1 MSAHRPPPGAMV
13 TMPNRLRHW
22 ARLKPDGVA
31 MREKELGVWKRLSWK
46 QYETEVRR
54 FALGLLE
61 LGFRKGDRLAIAG
74 DNTPEWL
81 VADLAAQSLG
91 GITTGVYPTSPWPEL
106 QYVVRHCNARFIVCG
121 DQEQVDKV
129 LDASSQEGGLP
140 ELERIICVDM
150 KGMRHYEDPR
160 LLPFDRVS
168 ALADGRPADEAHAQ
182 WVHACEAQDAS
193 DVAIIVYTSGTTGKP
208 KGAQLSHRNIGHTAD
223 EFTRLHGLHEDNYV
237 VLSYLPLCH
246 LAERLFSLAMH
257 LSTGGVV
264 NFAES
269 IETVQ
274 SNIREIAPTVFLGV
288 PRIWQKM
295 QQSIRVR
302 SQEAPRLQR
311 WAMDRAFDRAFR
323 RLKVRDANRQPS
335 GAPAPMGWLERIEYG
350 VLWLLVFR
358 SIAKHL
364 GFDRSLVRI
373 CGAAP
378 VSPETLRFFEV
389 LGLPTYQAYGLTE
402 GGMSF
407 SQHKDARMSGGVGT
421 PLPGMEYRL
430 AEDGEV
436 LLRGPAVFAGYLHD
450 AQGTRN
456 ILGDDG
462 WLRSGDIAEQMPAG
476 ELRIV
481 DRKKEIIV
489 TSGGKNIAPSEMEN
503 ALKEAVYI
511 REAIVIGEQRHFV
524 SALIQI
530 DTDAVGN
537 WAAAQNLSYTNY
549 RSLSQL
555 PEVRALV
562 AAEVDRCN
570 ERFAQVA
577 RVRKFVILQKEL
589 DHDDG
594 ELTATQK
601 VRRSVIE
608 KKYATEISSIYGQAA

>member
-1 MSAHRPPPGAMV
+1 MTTHHSPPEPMM
-13 TMPNRLRHW
+13 TMPNRLRYW
-22 ARLKPDGVA
+22 ARHKPDKVA
-31 MREKELGVWKRLSWK
+31 MREKKLGIWKRMTW
-46 QYETEVRR
+46 QHYETQVRR

-74 DNTPEWL
+74 DNCPEWL
-81 VADLAAQSLG
+81 IADLAAQSLG
-91 GITTGVYPTSPWPEL
+91 GITTGVYPTSPWPEM

-121 DQEQVDKV
+121 DQEQVDKA
-129 LDASSQEGGLP
+129 LEASSKEGGLP
-140 ELERIICVDM
+140 ELEWIIYIDN
-150 KGMRHYEDPR
+150 KGMRHYDHPQ
-160 LLPFDRVS
+160 LMPFENVCT
-168 ALADGRPADEAHAQ
+168 LADARPTIQAHAD
-182 WVHACEAQDAS
+182 WERSCEAQNGQE
-193 DVAIIVYTSGTTGKP
+193 VALIVYTSGTTGKP
-208 KGAQLSHRNIGHTAD
+208 KGAQLTHRNIGHTAD
-223 EFTRLHGLHEDNYV
+223 EFTRLHGLHENNYV

-257 LSTGGVV
+257 MSTGGIV

-274 SNIREIAPTVFLGV
+274 ANIREIAPTVFLGV

-302 SQEAPRLQR
+302 SEEAPWLQR
-311 WAMDRAFDRAFR
+311 WAMKWAFERAYW
-323 RLKVRDANRQPS
+323 RLKVRDSHRQAS
-335 GAPAPMGWLERIEYG
+335 GAPAAMGLYERIENNF
-350 VLWLLVFR
+350 LWLLVFR

-364 GFDRSLVRI
+364 GFDRSIVRI

-407 SQHKDARMSGGVGT
+407 SQHVNARMSGGVGN
-421 PLPGMEYRL
+421 PLPGMEYKL
-430 AEDGEV
+430 ADDGEV

-450 AQGTRN
+450 DQGTRD

-462 WLRSGDIAEQMPAG
+462 WLRSGDIAEHMASG

-503 ALKEAVYI
+503 ALKEAIYI

-524 SALIQI
+524 SALIQV

-537 WAAAQNLSYTNY
+537 WAAAKGLSYTNY
-549 RSLSQL
+549 KSLSQL
-555 PEVRALV
+555 EEVRVLV
-562 AAEVDRCN
+562 ADEIDRVN
-570 ERFAQVA
+570 KRFAQVA
-577 RVRKFVILQKEL
+577 QVRKFAILHKEL

-601 VRRSVIE
+601 VRRLVIE
-608 KKYATEISSIYGQAA
+608 KKYSKEIAAIYGDSV

>member
-1 MSAHRPPPGAMV
+1 MTTHHPPPDSMM
-13 TMPNRLRHW
+13 TMPNRLRYW
-22 ARLKPDGVA
+22 ARHKPDKVA
-31 MREKELGVWKRLSWK
+31 MREKKLGIWKRMTW
-46 QYETEVRR
+46 QNYETQVRR

-74 DNTPEWL
+74 DNSPEWL
-81 VADLAAQSLG
+81 IADLAAQSLG
-91 GITTGVYPTSPWPEL
+91 GITTGVYPTSPWPEM
-106 QYVVRHCNARFIVCG
+106 QYVVRHCNARIIVCG
-121 DQEQVDKV
+121 NQEQVDKA
-129 LDASSQEGGLP
+129 LEASSKEGGLP
-140 ELERIICVDM
+140 ELEWIIYIDN
-150 KGMRHYEDPR
+150 KGMRHYEHPQ
-160 LLPFDRVS
+160 LMPFENVS
-168 ALADGRPADEAHAQ
+168 AFADTLPSSQAHAD
-182 WVHACEAQDAS
+182 WVRSCEAQDGQA
-193 DVAIIVYTSGTTGKP
+193 VALIVYTSGTTGKP
-208 KGAQLSHRNIGHTAD
+208 KGAQLTHRNIGHTAD
-223 EFTRLHGLHEDNYV
+223 EFTKLHGLHENNYV

-257 LSTGGVV
+257 MSTGGIV

-274 SNIREIAPTVFLGV
+274 ANIREIAPTVFLGV

-295 QQSIRVR
+295 QQSIRIR

-311 WAMDRAFDRAFR
+311 WAMNWAFERAYV
-323 RLKVRDANRQPS
+323 RLKARDTYRQAS
-335 GAPAPMGWLERIEYG
+335 GAPAAMGLSERIEYNF
-350 VLWLLVFR
+350 LWLLVFR

-364 GFDRSLVRI
+364 GFDRSIVRI

-407 SQHKDARMSGGVGT
+407 SQHFNARMSGGVGN
-421 PLPGMEYRL
+421 PLPGMEYKL
-430 AEDGEV
+430 ADDGEV

-450 AQGTRN
+450 DQGTRD
-456 ILGDDG
+456 ILSDDG
-462 WLRSGDIAEQMPAG
+462 WLKSGDIAELMSSG

-503 ALKEAVYI
+503 ALKEAIYI

-537 WAAAQNLSYTNY
+537 WAAAKGLSYTNY
-549 RSLSQL
+549 KSLSQL
-555 PEVRALV
+555 SEVRVLV
-562 AAEVDRCN
+562 GDEIDRVN
-570 ERFAQVA
+570 KRFAQVA
-577 RVRKFVILQKEL
+577 QVRKFAILQKEL

-601 VRRSVIE
+601 VRRLVIE
-608 KKYATEISSIYGQAA
+608 KKYAGEIAAIYGDPT